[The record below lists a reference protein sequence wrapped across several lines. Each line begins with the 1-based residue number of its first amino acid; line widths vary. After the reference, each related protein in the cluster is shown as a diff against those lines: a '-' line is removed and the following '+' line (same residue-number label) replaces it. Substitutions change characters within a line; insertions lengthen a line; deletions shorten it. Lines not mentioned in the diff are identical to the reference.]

1 MAGRTTP
8 WTTILVSIMATQAS
22 AITFLSAPGLAY
34 AEGMGFVQFYFG
46 LPLAMVAL
54 ATIAVPI
61 YHRLQVYTAYEYLE
75 ARFDLKTRSLATALF
90 LASRGVST
98 GISIY
103 ATSIVLSV
111 LLGWNVALTNLV
123 IGGAVVVYTTTGGS
137 RAVNW
142 TQSWQFLVATG
153 GLALAFVVIV
163 FSLPPGVSLLDA
175 LHVAGRAGRLKAVDW
190 TFDLSSRYNVW
201 SGLIGGFF
209 LALSYFG
216 TDQSQVGRYLGGR
229 TAGES
234 RLGLLFNGLLKVPMQ
249 AFILLVGVMVF
260 VFYQFSPPPL
270 FFNPVPLEKI
280 RSGPHAAQ
288 LSEIAARHQ
297 AAFEARREA
306 TNAFLAARA
315 EGNAPRVEAAEGELS
330 RSGARFAAV
339 RTEVLA
345 LVRKDG
351 GETNDTNYVFLAFV
365 LRHLP
370 AGIVGLV
377 VAVVFSAAMSSIAA
391 ALQSLASTS
400 VVDVYGRLVRK
411 GRTDAHYVRVGRL
424 ATVFW
429 GFVAIAVAMY
439 ASRLGTLIEAVNIL
453 GSLVYGTI
461 LGIFLVAFLIPS
473 VRGTAVFVAALVSE
487 ALVLVCWQATALE
500 YLWYN
505 VVGCLA
511 VVVLSLAMP
520 RRGAP
525 RTSPTSPSSPS

>member
-8 WTTILVSIMATQAS
+8 WYTVLVSIMATQAS

-46 LPLAMVAL
+46 LPLAMVVL
-54 ATIAVPI
+54 AVIAVPI

-75 ARFDLKTRSLATALF
+75 ARFDLKTRSLATGLF
-90 LASRGVST
+90 LVSRGVST

-123 IGGAVVVYTTTGGS
+123 IGGVVVVYTTSGGS

-163 FSLPPGVSLLDA
+163 RSLPSGVGFLDA
-175 LHVAGRAGRLKAVDW
+175 LHVAGRAGRLNAVDW
-190 TFDLSSRYNVW
+190 RLDFSSRYNVW

-280 RSGPHAAQ
+280 RNGPRAAELSG
-288 LSEIAARHQ
+288 IAARHE

-306 TNAFLAARA
+306 TTAFLAARA
-315 EGNAPRVEAAEGELS
+315 AGSPARLDSATSELARAGERV
-330 RSGARFAAV
+330 AAV
-339 RTEVLA
+339 RSEVLA
-345 LVRKDG
+345 LVRTEG

-377 VAVVFSAAMSSIAA
+377 VAVVFSAAMSSNAA

-400 VVDVYGRLVRK
+400 IVDVYGRLIQK
-411 GRTDAHYVRVGRL
+411 GRTDAHYVRAGRL

-429 GFVAIAVAMY
+429 GVVAITVAMY

-461 LGIFLVAFLIPS
+461 LGIFLVAFLLPS
-473 VRGTAVFVAALVSE
+473 VRGTAVFTAALVSE
-487 ALVLVCWQATALE
+487 ALVLACWRATAIE

-505 VVGCLA
+505 VVGCLS
-511 VVVLSLAMP
+511 VVVLSLVLP
-520 RRGAP
+520 RRGGRPA
-525 RTSPTSPSSPS
+525 SPTSPSSPS